1 MARITLEERLK
12 TFHGTPLE
20 FYRNEYPGV
29 TRWELKRRDASL
41 YKRLCKD
48 GLIREVPRSYAE
60 FGEDALQC
68 YREYYDGL
76 SRYELQQ
83 TNEGLYNRML
93 REGLLHHLPV
103 KNKSEVER
111 EKSPYGINALS
122 YYREHYA
129 GLTRGQLKSK
139 RPGLYARLRKDG
151 LLKHV
156 PKAA

>member
-1 MARITLEERLK
+1 MKRPSLEERLRS
-12 TFHGTPLE
+12 FDGSPLE
-20 FYRNEYPGV
+20 LYRSEYAGV
-29 TRWELKRRDASL
+29 TRWELKKRDLSL
-41 YKRLCKD
+41 YRRLCKD
-48 GLIREVPRSYAE
+48 RLISEVPRSYAE

-68 YREYYDGL
+68 YRENYDGL

-93 REGLLHHLPV
+93 REGLLHNVPV

-111 EKSPYGINALS
+111 EKSPYGANALT
-122 YYREHYA
+122 YYRKHYA